1 MLRLRLKFGRGDKLK
16 FLSHLDMMR
25 LWERSL
31 RRAGMPP
38 CYSEGFSPHPKISLA
53 APLPVGVTS
62 QAEIMD
68 VFLDGRIT
76 PNLFIQKIA
85 SQLPDGIDIIDVMS
99 VNLQASSLQ
108 SLLRLAEYIVEI
120 DSDRDAGQ
128 VESEIAALLAKD
140 TLAWHHARDTGE
152 RHYDLRALI
161 DEIWLAAKTDKGY
174 KIGMRLRC
182 DSSGSGRTEQV
193 IKALGFDRPPVSVE
207 RIKLIFD

>member
-1 MLRLRLKFGRGDKLK
+1 MLRLRLKFSRGDKLK

-68 VFLDGRIT
+68 VFLEGRIT
-76 PNLFIQKIA
+76 PNLFVQKIA
-85 SQLPDGIDIIDVMS
+85 SHLPDGVAIIDVMS

-108 SLLRLAEYIVEI
+108 SSLRQAEYIVEI
-120 DSDRDAGQ
+120 DSGSEGEQ
-128 VESEIAALLAKD
+128 VEGEIASLLAKD
-140 TLAWHHARDTGE
+140 KLAWHHARDTGD

-161 DEIWLAAKTDKGY
+161 DNIRLIAKTGNGY
-174 KIGMRLRC
+174 RIGMRLRC
-182 DSSGSGRTEQV
+182 DSSGSGRPEQV
-193 IKALGFDRPPVSVE
+193 IKALGFDQFPVSVE
-207 RIKLIFD
+207 RTNLIFD